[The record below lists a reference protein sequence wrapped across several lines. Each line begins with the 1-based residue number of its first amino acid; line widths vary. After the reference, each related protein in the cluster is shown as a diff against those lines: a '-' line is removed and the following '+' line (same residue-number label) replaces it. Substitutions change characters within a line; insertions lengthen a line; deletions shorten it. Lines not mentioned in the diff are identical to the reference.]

1 MSLFEFSTAARI
13 IFGEGTVQQVAPAAT
28 QWGRRVLVVT
38 GSAPEFG
45 NRLRADLEAAGA
57 LTFAFAVSGE
67 PTVEL
72 IAQGVT
78 GGAPGTV

>member
-38 GSAPEFG
+38 GSAPAFG